1 MQNKLC
7 LACLRFFE
15 KRSNTRKVHLASNF
29 QCQKLEVESIFAS
42 LEHETW
48 DLHERPNIFFFAWP
62 LLEPSRIQIRS
73 WAQLKFFC
81 STSNFR
87 RWKLE
92 VEQKKLLQAFLK
104 TKVPKL
110 TTFKGQKNSS
120 NEFFQCNFWFL
131 FNLLYFI
138 SLICK
143 ILSKQSIEVFLF
155 FFSTFS

>member
-29 QCQKLEVESIFAS
+29 QCQKLEVESIFFCHLASHAS

-73 WAQLKFFC
+73 
-81 STSNFR
+81 
-87 RWKLE
+87 
-92 VEQKKLLQAFLK
+92 
-104 TKVPKL
+104 
-110 TTFKGQKNSS
+110 
-120 NEFFQCNFWFL
+120 
-131 FNLLYFI
+131 
-138 SLICK
+138 
-143 ILSKQSIEVFLF
+143 
-155 FFSTFS
+155 